1 MIICEKCKT
10 KNEPDAKT
18 CTQCGKDLLPGEN
31 IQDRIGNVIVGILGG
46 VISGL
51 IAYFLIAH
59 PEITK
64 SSQICLLTNP
74 AAWLFAS
81 FAVPIS
87 SIALA
92 LRKTPEYIKYE
103 NRAKRHVDSEPEQ
116 AVADYGKA
124 LELSPEKDRARILA
138 ARADLYK
145 KLGREEEATRDRLA
159 YTYQEGAFAGQA
171 GLARVLGADKDA
183 FISSAINDERKKL
196 IKEGKIIALGFCAKC
211 GKAVELTE
219 RFLCPEHETPKPKE
233 IRFVMPEEV
242 TASKEKIES
251 EVKQQSQKSKRSKV
265 IILAIIGIIVF
276 LCIVIPLIFTVL
288 QK

>member
-31 IQDRIGNVIVGILGG
+31 IQDRIGNVVVGILGG

-59 PEITK
+59 PDITK

-74 AAWLFAS
+74 AAWLFAA

-103 NRAKRHVDSEPEQ
+103 NRAKRHVDAEPEQ

-124 LELSPEKDRARILA
+124 LALSPEKDRARLLA

-145 KLGREEEATRDRLA
+145 KLGRDEEATRDRLA
-159 YTYQEGAFAGQA
+159 YTYQEGAFTGQA

-183 FISSAINDERKKL
+183 FISSAINNERKKL
-196 IKEGKIIALGFCAKC
+196 VKEGKIIALGFCATC
-211 GKAVELTE
+211 GKVVELTQQ
-219 RFLCPEHETPKPKE
+219 FLCPEHDSPKPKD

-242 TASKEKIES
+242 IAIKEKIEK
-251 EVKQQSQKSKRSKV
+251 EIKQESIKSKRSKTL
-265 IILAIIGIIVF
+265 ILALIGIFIF
-276 LCIVIPLIFTVL
+276 LCIVIPLIFAVL